1 MTDTSLDSP
10 RNADHALQLSLEAR
24 PENVAVVR
32 QVLGGAAAALGM
44 EGRAVD
50 DLRLALSE
58 ACTNVVVHAYEHPER
73 ETFEVDAWSGNG
85 LLHVTVRDRGAGPG
99 SKRAPSPGL
108 GLGLPIIRE
117 LTEDVAFSDA
127 PAGGGAS
134 RHEVRMTF
142 VLDSPA

>member
-1 MTDTSLDSP
+1 MRRHAPTFRPMTEPALDSP

-58 ACTNVVVHAYEHPER
+58 ACTNVVVHAYEHPELAR
-73 ETFEVDAWSGNG
+73 RFALFGI
-85 LLHVTVRDRGAGPG
+85 PG
-99 SKRAPSPGL
+99 
-108 GLGLPIIRE
+108 
-117 LTEDVAFSDA
+117 
-127 PAGGGAS
+127 
-134 RHEVRMTF
+134 F
-142 VLDSPA
+142 VLFKDGRKLGMMRQYYGREYWQAVIDEKATEPVAAQG